1 MLLTE
6 AQIVFFSLAV
16 CMTRRVFVC
25 MCECVYALVCLCV
38 WGGVYL
44 GKWALLGQSA
54 LVHVLEEFLQG
65 IPYCGVTP
73 LLGWQ
78 VLQFG
83 TAGKK

>member
-1 MLLTE
+1 M
-6 AQIVFFSLAV
+6 
-16 CMTRRVFVC
+16 
-25 MCECVYALVCLCV
+25 
-38 WGGVYL
+38 GGCNL
-44 GKWALLGQSA
+44 GKWALLSQGA

-83 TAGKK
+83 TAEQKVNQKHSLKEDFMDLVLQYRSRGVDI